1 MELDELKSSL
11 IDEILKS
18 NDDLTSREV
27 MEQADAIIRKCN
39 VKSDDVNFN
48 VGMAIYSF
56 EEKPDCSLEER
67 LALIDGMLFY
77 SHTWGRDDE
86 ARKSVD
92 VAEQI
97 SMTMDVI
104 QKETRDKD
112 IFLEGDY
119 LYSSEGK
126 AMVAGVS
133 IAAQFYKKNR
143 QKTN

>member
-11 IDEILKS
+11 VDTILKS
-18 NDDLTSREV
+18 NDNLTSREA
-27 MEQADAIIRKCN
+27 MEQADAIMRKCN
-39 VKSDDVNFN
+39 VESDDIDFN

-56 EEKPDCSLEER
+56 EQVPNCSLEER
-67 LALIDGMLFY
+67 LALIDGMLLY

-97 SMTMDVI
+97 SMTMGVI
-104 QKETRDKD
+104 QKGTRDKD

-126 AMVAGVS
+126 AMVTGVS
-133 IAAQFYKKNR
+133 IAAQFYKKSR